1 MIIRGM
7 NLPLII
13 GCAII
18 VLALIV
24 FPLIVSYKAEKK
36 VRSSVVSLILLK
48 QSGIKLKNMVS
59 KLIKKLETINNS
71 KNVQIFWLDINFTI
85 ILPNITIYG

>member
-13 GCAII
+13 ACVTI

-24 FPLIVSYKAEKK
+24 FPLIVSFKAEKK
-36 VRSSVVSLILLK
+36 NENNNDSKSDIPK
-48 QSGIKLKNMVS
+48 TEWEKIKEYS
-59 KLIKKLETINNS
+59 KKINKKTRDN
-71 KNVQIFWLDINFTI
+71 K
-85 ILPNITIYG
+85 